1 MLLLQTNPSAT
12 FLLAAERQ
20 KRPNGDGDFFQWIS
34 QMALE
39 QHIENSSFSDVL
51 PGRKRLSWNTWKFHY
66 QVVLL
71 ENPFM
76 ACMSSFFSK
85 DPETERKFVWKLLK
99 ISQKNFGIS
108 TIFFVLLKLTYLV
121 TLFDYFWHS
130 LFFFHSKYKRCSL
143 RSQCWM
149 RLFFCDFPTLCLS
162 CNELTFVSLSLGRP
176 WRHILS
182 QFHSDDE
189 KHRANSEL
197 HIKKA
202 FACTISVETSS
213 HRSLLY
219 MIDTTMERGR
229 RMKESQ
235 GKKPSLTCWAFHT
248 TLLWWSWLLS
258 SYQTTTQRA
267 LSWPW
272 SHQSTSPL

>member
-1 MLLLQTNPSAT
+1 MT
-12 FLLAAERQ
+12 
-20 KRPNGDGDFFQWIS
+20 
-34 QMALE
+34 
-39 QHIENSSFSDVL
+39 
-51 PGRKRLSWNTWKFHY
+51 
-66 QVVLL
+66 
-71 ENPFM
+71 
-76 ACMSSFFSK
+76 C
-85 DPETERKFVWKLLK
+85 
-99 ISQKNFGIS
+99 
-108 TIFFVLLKLTYLV
+108 LV
-121 TLFDYFWHS
+121 TLFDYFWHFW
-130 LFFFHSKYKRCSL
+130 LFFSTQNVNVARFARNVE
-143 RSQCWM
+143 WD
-149 RLFFCDFPTLCLS
+149 FFCDFPTLCLS

-189 KHRANSEL
+189 KHGANSEL

-219 MIDTTMERGR
+219 MIDTSMEWRAAL
-229 RMKESQ
+229 KESQ